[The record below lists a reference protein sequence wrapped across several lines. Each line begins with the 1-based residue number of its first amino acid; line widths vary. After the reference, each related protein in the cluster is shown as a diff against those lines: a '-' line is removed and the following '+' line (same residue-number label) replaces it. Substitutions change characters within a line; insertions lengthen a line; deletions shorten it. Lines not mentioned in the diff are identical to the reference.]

1 MRIAVYSGKRTLDYF
16 LTLIWNR
23 GILLWWYRLWVR
35 KSEMHASLHIDHRA
49 EQYMSDVQ
57 IRLYRR
63 DIAKRR
69 MIAHKRF

>member
-1 MRIAVYSGKRTLDYF
+1 MDTSAYCWKQKLDRFFTLV
-16 LTLIWNR
+16 WNR

-35 KSEMHASLHIDHRA
+35 KNEMHVSLYIDHRA
-49 EQYMSDVQ
+49 EQYMSEAEV
-57 IRLYRR
+57 RLYRR